1 MALAVYNPLRLLESS
16 FSRDPF
22 FRDFFRDLERTNPE
36 TQVLFAPRMNVV
48 EHPEAFEVVL
58 EVPGLTK
65 DDINIEVD
73 QGRLA
78 IWGEKKTEKEE
89 QGKKVHVREITY
101 GSFRRELAL
110 PDDVV
115 QDKIQASY
123 DNGHLRLTLPRQDK
137 KAAVRKVGIA

>member
-1 MALAVYNPLRLLESS
+1 MT
-16 FSRDPF
+16 RDPF
-22 FRDFFRDLERTNPE
+22 FREFFREFDRSNQE
-36 TQVLFAPRMNVV
+36 TQLLFAPRMNVV

-78 IWGEKKTEKEE
+78 IWGEKKTEKED

-101 GSFRRELAL
+101 GSFRRELTL

-115 QDKIQASY
+115 QDRIQANY
-123 DNGHLRLTLPRQDK
+123 DNGHLKLTLPRQDK
-137 KAAVRKVGIA
+137 KASTRKIGVA